1 MKKILKTLIVPV
13 LFLTGCAKSAAPAGN
28 PEEKLLS
35 IVATTFPLYDWT
47 RTLLGEQTDNI
58 DLTLLMNKGADLH
71 NYQPTADDIMKISN
85 CDVFIYVGGESDE
98 WVEDA
103 LKSAVYPDL
112 TVISLL
118 DVLGENACMEEEVE
132 GMQEEELH
140 DHEEHEHEEE
150 YDEHV
155 WLSLRNAAGF
165 CDAIT
170 DVLKEKDP
178 DHAAEYDANL
188 AAYKE
193 ELQALDAE
201 YGEVTGSAAKHVLL
215 FGDRFP
221 FRYLTEDYGLEY
233 YAAFA
238 GCSAETEAS
247 FETVRFLAEKA
258 GELELDHVMII
269 ESGDGKI
276 ARTII
281 ENSGRNAD
289 VLALDSMQS
298 VTGEQAAG
306 KTYLGIM
313 KANLEVLRT
322 ALN

>member
-1 MKKILKTLIVPV
+1 MKKLLKTLIVPV
-13 LFLTGCAKSAAPAGN
+13 LFLAGCAKPAAPVES
-28 PEEKLLS
+28 PEEKPLS

-47 RTLLGEQTDNI
+47 RTLLGEQTDSV
-58 DLTLLMNKGADLH
+58 DLTLLLNKGADLH
-71 NYQPTADDIMKISN
+71 NYQPTADDIMKISD

-98 WVEDA
+98 WVGDA
-103 LKSAVYPDL
+103 LKSAVNPDL
-112 TVISLL
+112 TVISLMS
-118 DVLGENACMEEEVE
+118 VLGENAYAEEEIE
-132 GMQEEELH
+132 GMQEEEH
-140 DHEEHEHEEE
+140 EHEEHEEA

-155 WLSLRNAAGF
+155 WLSLRNAAVF
-165 CDAIT
+165 CDAIA
-170 DVLKEKDP
+170 DILKEKDP
-178 DHAAEYDANL
+178 DHAADYEANL

-193 ELQALDAE
+193 ELSALDAE

-247 FETVRFLAEKA
+247 FETVRFLAEKV

-281 ENSGRNAD
+281 ENSGRKAD

-298 VTGEQAAG
+298 VTGEQAEE

-313 KANLEVLRT
+313 KENLEVLRT

>member
-13 LFLTGCAKSAAPAGN
+13 LFLAGCAKTETPAET
-28 PEEKLLS
+28 PQDKPLT

-47 RTLLGEQTDNI
+47 RTLLGNQLENT
-58 DLTLLMNKGADLH
+58 DLTLLLNKGADLH
-71 NYQPTADDIMKISN
+71 NYQPTADDIMKISD

-103 LKSAVYPDL
+103 LKSAVNPDM

-118 DVLGENACMEEEVE
+118 EVLGDSAYAEEESE
-132 GMQEEELH
+132 GMQAEDHEHEEE
-140 DHEEHEHEEE
+140 EEE

-155 WLSLRNAAGF
+155 WLSLRNAEVF
-165 CDAIT
+165 CRAIT
-170 DVLKEKDP
+170 DVLKEKAP
-178 DHAAEYDANL
+178 DHAEEYENNL
-188 AAYKE
+188 AAYTG
-193 ELQALDAE
+193 ELKALDEA
-201 YGEVTGSAAKHVLL
+201 YAEVTGTAAKHVLL

-247 FETVRFLAEKA
+247 FETVRFLAEKVS
-258 GELELDHVMII
+258 ELELDHVMVI

-281 ENSGRNAD
+281 DNSGRDAD
-289 VLALDSMQS
+289 VLSLDSMQS
-298 VTGEQAAG
+298 VTGEQAAE
-306 KTYLGIM
+306 KTYLSIM
-313 KANLEVLRT
+313 KENLEVLKT

>member
-1 MKKILKTLIVPV
+1 MRKILKTLIVPV
-13 LFLTGCAKSAAPAGN
+13 LFLAGCAKSAAPAED
-28 PEEKLLS
+28 PEEKPLN

-58 DLTLLMNKGADLH
+58 DLTLLLNKGADLH
-71 NYQPTADDIMKISN
+71 NYQPTADDIMKISD

-103 LKSAVYPDL
+103 LKAAVNPDM
-112 TVISLL
+112 TVISLM
-118 DVLGENACMEEEVE
+118 DVLGENAFTEEEIE
-132 GMQEEELH
+132 GMQEEEH
-140 DHEEHEHEEE
+140 DHEEAHEEE

-155 WLSLRNAAGF
+155 WLSLRNAEGF
-165 CDAIT
+165 CEAIT

-221 FRYLTEDYGLEY
+221 FRYLTEDYGLAY
-233 YAAFA
+233 YAAFK

-298 VTGEQAAG
+298 VTGEQAAE

>member
-1 MKKILKTLIVPV
+1 MRKILKTMIVPV
-13 LFLTGCAKSAAPAGN
+13 LFLAGCAKSAAPAED
-28 PEEKLLS
+28 PEEKPLN

-58 DLTLLMNKGADLH
+58 DLTLLLNKGADLH
-71 NYQPTADDIMKISN
+71 NYQPTADDIMKISD

-103 LKSAVYPDL
+103 LKAAVNPDM
-112 TVISLL
+112 TVISLM
-118 DVLGENACMEEEVE
+118 DVLGENAFTEEEIE
-132 GMQEEELH
+132 GMQEEEH
-140 DHEEHEHEEE
+140 DHEEAHEEE

-155 WLSLRNAAGF
+155 WLSLRNAEGF
-165 CDAIT
+165 CEAIT

-221 FRYLTEDYGLEY
+221 FRYLTEDYGLAY
-233 YAAFA
+233 YAAFK

-298 VTGEQAAG
+298 VTGEQAAE

>member
-13 LFLTGCAKSAAPAGN
+13 LFLAGCAKTETPAET
-28 PEEKLLS
+28 PQDKPLT

-47 RTLLGEQTDNI
+47 RTLLGNQLENT
-58 DLTLLMNKGADLH
+58 DLTLLLNKGADLH
-71 NYQPTADDIMKISN
+71 NYQPTADDIMKISD

-103 LKSAVYPDL
+103 LKSAVNPDM

-118 DVLGENACMEEEVE
+118 EVLGDSAYTEEESE
-132 GMQEEELH
+132 GMQAEDHEHEEE
-140 DHEEHEHEEE
+140 EEE

-155 WLSLRNAAGF
+155 WLSLRNAEVF
-165 CDAIT
+165 CRAIT

-178 DHAAEYDANL
+178 DHAEEYENNL
-188 AAYKE
+188 AAYTG
-193 ELQALDAE
+193 ELKALDEA
-201 YGEVTGSAAKHVLL
+201 YAEVTGTAAKHVLL

-247 FETVRFLAEKA
+247 FETVRFLAEKVS
-258 GELELDHVMII
+258 ELQLDHVMVI

-281 ENSGRNAD
+281 DNSGRDAD
-289 VLALDSMQS
+289 VLSLDSMQS
-298 VTGEQAAG
+298 VTGEQAAE
-306 KTYLGIM
+306 KTYLSIM
-313 KANLEVLRT
+313 KENLEVLKT

>member
-13 LFLTGCAKSAAPAGN
+13 LFLAGCVKTETTAAAPQ
-28 PEEKLLS
+28 EKPLA

-47 RTLLGEQTDNI
+47 RTLLGDQTGNT
-58 DLTLLMNKGADLH
+58 DLTLLLNKGADLH
-71 NYQPTADDIMKISN
+71 NYQPTADDIMKISD

-103 LKSAVYPDL
+103 LKSAVNPDM

-118 DVLGENACMEEEVE
+118 EVLGDSAYAEEEVE
-132 GMQEEELH
+132 GMQAEDHEHEEE
-140 DHEEHEHEEE
+140 EEE

-155 WLSLRNAAGF
+155 WLSLRNAEVF
-165 CDAIT
+165 CRAIT

-178 DHAAEYDANL
+178 GHAEEYENNL
-188 AAYKE
+188 AAYTG
-193 ELQALDAE
+193 ELKALDEA
-201 YGEVTGSAAKHVLL
+201 YAEVTGTAAKHVLL

-247 FETVRFLAEKA
+247 FETVRFLAEKVS
-258 GELELDHVMII
+258 ELELDHVMVI

-281 ENSGRNAD
+281 ENSGRDAD
-289 VLALDSMQS
+289 VLTLDSMQS

-313 KANLEVLRT
+313 KENLEVLKT

>member
-13 LFLTGCAKSAAPAGN
+13 LFLAGCAKSAAPAED
-28 PEEKLLS
+28 PEEKPLN

-58 DLTLLMNKGADLH
+58 DLTLLLNKGADLH
-71 NYQPTADDIMKISN
+71 NYQPTADDIMKISD

-103 LKSAVYPDL
+103 LKAAVNPDM
-112 TVISLL
+112 TVISLM
-118 DVLGENACMEEEVE
+118 DVLGENAFTEEEIE
-132 GMQEEELH
+132 GMQEEEH
-140 DHEEHEHEEE
+140 DHEEAHEEE

-155 WLSLRNAAGF
+155 WLSLRNAEGF
-165 CDAIT
+165 CAAIAE
-170 DVLKEKDP
+170 VLKEKDP

-201 YGEVTGSAAKHVLL
+201 YGEVIGSAAKHVLL

-313 KANLEVLRT
+313 RANLEVLRT

>member
-13 LFLTGCAKSAAPAGN
+13 LFLAGCAKSAAPAED
-28 PEEKLLS
+28 PEEKPLN

-58 DLTLLMNKGADLH
+58 DLTLLLNKGADLH
-71 NYQPTADDIMKISN
+71 NYQPTADDIMKISD

-103 LKSAVYPDL
+103 LKAAVNPDM
-112 TVISLL
+112 TVISLM
-118 DVLGENACMEEEVE
+118 DVLGENAFTEEEIE
-132 GMQEEELH
+132 GMQEEEH
-140 DHEEHEHEEE
+140 DHEEAHEEE

-155 WLSLRNAAGF
+155 WLSLRNAEGF
-165 CDAIT
+165 CEAIT

-221 FRYLTEDYGLEY
+221 FRYLTEDYGLAY
-233 YAAFA
+233 YAAFK

-298 VTGEQAAG
+298 VTGEQAAE

>member
-1 MKKILKTLIVPV
+1 MKKILKTLIVPA
-13 LFLTGCAKSAAPAGN
+13 LFLAGCAKAETPAE
-28 PEEKLLS
+28 PPQDKPLT

-47 RTLLGEQTDNI
+47 RTLLGNQLENT
-58 DLTLLMNKGADLH
+58 DLTLLLSKGADLH
-71 NYQPTADDIMKISN
+71 NYQPTADDIMKISD

-103 LKSAVYPDL
+103 LKSAVNPDM

-118 DVLGENACMEEEVE
+118 EVLGDSAYAEEESE
-132 GMQEEELH
+132 GMQAEDHEHEEE
-140 DHEEHEHEEE
+140 EEE

-155 WLSLRNAAGF
+155 WLSLRNAEVF
-165 CDAIT
+165 CRAIT
-170 DVLKEKDP
+170 DVLKEKAP
-178 DHAAEYDANL
+178 DHAEEYENNL
-188 AAYKE
+188 AAYTG
-193 ELQALDAE
+193 ELKALDEA
-201 YGEVTGSAAKHVLL
+201 YAEVTGTAAKHVLL

-247 FETVRFLAEKA
+247 FETVRFLAEKVS
-258 GELELDHVMII
+258 ELELDHVMVI

-281 ENSGRNAD
+281 DNSGRDAD
-289 VLALDSMQS
+289 VLSLDSMQS
-298 VTGEQAAG
+298 VTGEQAAE
-306 KTYLGIM
+306 KTYLSIM
-313 KANLEVLRT
+313 KENLEVLKT

>member
-1 MKKILKTLIVPV
+1 MKKILKTLIVPA
-13 LFLTGCAKSAAPAGN
+13 LFLAGCAKTEIPAE
-28 PEEKLLS
+28 PPQDKPLT

-47 RTLLGEQTDNI
+47 RTLLGNQLENT
-58 DLTLLMNKGADLH
+58 DLTLLLNKGADLH
-71 NYQPTADDIMKISN
+71 NYQPTADDIMKISD

-103 LKSAVYPDL
+103 LKSAVNPDM

-118 DVLGENACMEEEVE
+118 EVLGDSAYTEEESE
-132 GMQEEELH
+132 GMQAEDHEHEEE
-140 DHEEHEHEEE
+140 EEE

-155 WLSLRNAAGF
+155 WLSLRNAEVF
-165 CDAIT
+165 CRAIT
-170 DVLKEKDP
+170 DVLKEKAP
-178 DHAAEYDANL
+178 DHAEEYENNL
-188 AAYKE
+188 AAYTG
-193 ELQALDAE
+193 ELKALDEA
-201 YGEVTGSAAKHVLL
+201 YAEVTGTAAKHVLL

-247 FETVRFLAEKA
+247 FETVRFLAEKVS
-258 GELELDHVMII
+258 ELQLDHVMVI

-281 ENSGRNAD
+281 DNSGRDAD
-289 VLALDSMQS
+289 VLSLDSMQS
-298 VTGEQAAG
+298 VTGEQAAE
-306 KTYLGIM
+306 KTYLSIM
-313 KANLEVLRT
+313 KENLEVLKT

>member
-13 LFLTGCAKSAAPAGN
+13 LFLAGCAKTETPAET
-28 PEEKLLS
+28 PQDKPLT

-47 RTLLGEQTDNI
+47 RTLLGNQLENT
-58 DLTLLMNKGADLH
+58 DLTLLLNKGADLH
-71 NYQPTADDIMKISN
+71 NYQPTADDIMKISD

-103 LKSAVYPDL
+103 LKSAVNPDM

-118 DVLGENACMEEEVE
+118 EVLGDSAYAEEESE
-132 GMQEEELH
+132 GMQAEDHEHEEE
-140 DHEEHEHEEE
+140 EEE

-155 WLSLRNAAGF
+155 WLSLRNAEVF
-165 CDAIT
+165 CRAIT
-170 DVLKEKDP
+170 DVLKEKAP
-178 DHAAEYDANL
+178 DHAEEYENNL
-188 AAYKE
+188 AVYTG
-193 ELQALDAE
+193 ELKALDEA
-201 YGEVTGSAAKHVLL
+201 YAEVTGTAAKHVLL

-247 FETVRFLAEKA
+247 FETVRFLAEKVS
-258 GELELDHVMII
+258 ELQLDHVMVI

-281 ENSGRNAD
+281 DNSGRDAD
-289 VLALDSMQS
+289 VLSLDSMQS
-298 VTGEQAAG
+298 VTGEQAAE
-306 KTYLGIM
+306 KTYLSIM
-313 KANLEVLRT
+313 KENLEVLKT

>member
-13 LFLTGCAKSAAPAGN
+13 LFLAGCAKTETPAAAPQ
-28 PEEKLLS
+28 EKPLA

-47 RTLLGEQTDNI
+47 RTLLGDQTENT
-58 DLTLLMNKGADLH
+58 DLTLLLNKGADLH
-71 NYQPTADDIMKISN
+71 NYQPTADDIMKISD

-98 WVEDA
+98 WVEDV
-103 LKSAVYPDL
+103 LKSALNPDM

-118 DVLGENACMEEEVE
+118 EVLGDSAYAEEEVE
-132 GMQEEELH
+132 GTQAEAHDHGHEEE
-140 DHEEHEHEEE
+140 EAE

-155 WLSLRNAAGF
+155 WLSLRNAEAF
-165 CDAIT
+165 CAAIA

-178 DHAAEYDANL
+178 DHAEEYENNL
-188 AAYKE
+188 AVYTE
-193 ELQALDAE
+193 ELKALDEAYAE
-201 YGEVTGSAAKHVLL
+201 TVSSAVRRVLL

-221 FRYLTEDYGLEY
+221 FRYLAEDYGLVY

-247 FETVRFLAEKA
+247 FETVRFLAEKVS
-258 GELELDHVMII
+258 ELELDHVMVI

-281 ENSGRNAD
+281 ENSGRAAD
-289 VLALDSMQS
+289 VLTLDSMQS

-313 KANLEVLRT
+313 KENLEVLKT

>member
-13 LFLTGCAKSAAPAGN
+13 LFLAGCAKSAAPAED
-28 PEEKLLS
+28 PEEKPLS

-47 RTLLGEQTDNI
+47 RTLLGEQAENT

-71 NYQPTADDIMKISN
+71 NYQPTADDIMKISD
-85 CDVFIYVGGESDE
+85 CDVFIYVGRESDE

-103 LKSAVYPDL
+103 LKAAVNPDM
-112 TVISLL
+112 TVISLM
-118 DVLGENACMEEEVE
+118 DVLGENAFTEEEIE
-132 GMQEEELH
+132 GMQEEEH
-140 DHEEHEHEEE
+140 DHEEAHEEE

-155 WLSLRNAAGF
+155 WLSLRNAEGF
-165 CDAIT
+165 CAAIAE
-170 DVLKEKDP
+170 VLKEKDP

-289 VLALDSMQS
+289 VLVLDSMQS

-313 KANLEVLRT
+313 RANLEVLRT

>member
-13 LFLTGCAKSAAPAGN
+13 LFLAGCAKTETPAET
-28 PEEKLLS
+28 PQDKPLT

-47 RTLLGEQTDNI
+47 RTLLGNQLENT
-58 DLTLLMNKGADLH
+58 DLTLLLNKGADLH
-71 NYQPTADDIMKISN
+71 NYQPTADDIMKISD

-103 LKSAVYPDL
+103 LKSAVNPDM

-118 DVLGENACMEEEVE
+118 EVLGDSAYAEEESE
-132 GMQEEELH
+132 GMQAEDHEHEEE
-140 DHEEHEHEEE
+140 EEE

-155 WLSLRNAAGF
+155 WLSLRNAEVF
-165 CDAIT
+165 CRAIT

-178 DHAAEYDANL
+178 DHAEEYENNL
-188 AAYKE
+188 AAYTG
-193 ELQALDAE
+193 ELKALDEA
-201 YGEVTGSAAKHVLL
+201 YAEVTGTAAKHVLL

-247 FETVRFLAEKA
+247 FETVRFLAEKVS
-258 GELELDHVMII
+258 ELQLDHVMVI

-281 ENSGRNAD
+281 DNSGRDAD
-289 VLALDSMQS
+289 VLSLDSMQS
-298 VTGEQAAG
+298 VTGEQAAE
-306 KTYLGIM
+306 KTYLSIM
-313 KANLEVLRT
+313 KENLEVLKT

>member
-13 LFLTGCAKSAAPAGN
+13 LFLAGCAKSAAPAED
-28 PEEKLLS
+28 PEEKPLN

-58 DLTLLMNKGADLH
+58 DLTLLLNKGADLH
-71 NYQPTADDIMKISN
+71 NYQPTADDIMKISD

-103 LKSAVYPDL
+103 LKAAVNPDM
-112 TVISLL
+112 TVISLM
-118 DVLGENACMEEEVE
+118 DVLGENAFTEEEIE
-132 GMQEEELH
+132 GMQEEEH
-140 DHEEHEHEEE
+140 DHEEAHEEE

-155 WLSLRNAAGF
+155 WLSLRNAEGF
-165 CDAIT
+165 CEAIT

-221 FRYLTEDYGLEY
+221 FRYLTEDYGLAY
-233 YAAFA
+233 YAAFK

-298 VTGEQAAG
+298 VTGEQASE
-306 KTYLGIM
+306 KT
-313 KANLEVLRT
+313 
-322 ALN
+322 